1 MPAYWHIDGITVLH
15 SVSQCYT
22 MDHTMNGTVD
32 YTVDQ
37 TMAQWITQWTT
48 LWITVL
54 LSGSQCCRQLH
65 SGSLYHTG
73 VGSKNRKTGKF
84 QKTEN
89 RISGTRFFWILVIF
103 LENTEKFGKF
113 QKNRKPNFWASIF
126 LEITDRD
133 IGSVRTGY
141 WS

>member
-1 MPAYWHIDGITVLH
+1 MKNEKNLFSFGHFLAFE
-15 SVSQCYT
+15 
-22 MDHTMNGTVD
+22 
-32 YTVDQ
+32 
-37 TMAQWITQWTT
+37 T
-48 LWITVL
+48 LQL
-54 LSGSQCCRQLH
+54 LQL
-65 SGSLYHTG
+65 SSFSPFFIKLGLASKRIASIRG
-73 VGSKNRKTGKF
+73 DRRVGSKNRKTGKF

-103 LENTEKFGKF
+103 LEIPEKFGKF
-113 QKNRKPNFWASIF
+113 RKNRKPIFWASIF